1 MIIKDD
7 WHIHSRHSCD
17 GACMKM
23 ENLVTGVVEKGIMR
37 YGVTDHIHTPFNYPD
52 IINSKKAY
60 DANYKKDFYYPTK
73 NTRVFRR
80 GMNCNLQK
88 VTC

>member
-1 MIIKDD
+1 MIIEDD
-7 WHIHSRHSCD
+7 WHIHSEHSCD

-23 ENLVTGVVEKGIMR
+23 ESLVTGVVEKGIMR

-60 DANYKKDFYYPTK
+60 DINYTEDFYFGVEVSSVSQWELT
-73 NTRVFRR
+73 TQTS
-80 GMNCNLQK
+80 LS
-88 VTC
+88 